1 MKHNSKGANDK
12 VILALI
18 GAGGRGT
25 RVILNMVQHN
35 PDVEV
40 KYLCEADDSKG
51 GRAIDELNK
60 LQGYKPGRV
69 RDMQQVFDDKDVD
82 AVVICTPEHWHALA
96 TIRACQAGKDVYVEK
111 NISLTIPEGRKM
123 VEAAEKYGRIVQCGT
138 QNRSAPYAW
147 SAKDYIQS
155 GQLGDIVTVK
165 AYCLLP
171 GGKPWFLKPDGS
183 PPEGL
188 NWDLWLGPA
197 GMVPYNLSRHKAWYD
212 WWAYSGG
219 LALAGDASHVMDL
232 ARLALGDPD
241 HPESV
246 YCTGG
251 RILFDDQRDVPDM
264 QVITYNY
271 GNFVMTCESGVFG
284 KTLSKSDSA
293 IRYGDAFPKW
303 DMNSTRIEIYGTRG
317 LMYLGRHGGG
327 WQVVGEN
334 GSIVAQEYG
343 MFPDTMH
350 QINFIESLRS
360 REQPKGNIEQGHR
373 SAALVHLA
381 NLSYRTGCTL
391 LQFDAQSEMITNSD
405 EAIRLNAGNY
415 REGFSIPEKI

>member
-1 MKHNSKGANDK
+1 
-12 VILALI
+12 
-18 GAGGRGT
+18 
-25 RVILNMVQHN
+25 
-35 PDVEV
+35 
-40 KYLCEADDSKG
+40 
-51 GRAIDELNK
+51 
-60 LQGYKPGRV
+60 
-69 RDMQQVFDDKDVD
+69 
-82 AVVICTPEHWHALA
+82 
-96 TIRACQAGKDVYVEK
+96 
-111 NISLTIPEGRKM
+111 
-123 VEAAEKYGRIVQCGT
+123 
-138 QNRSAPYAW
+138 
-147 SAKDYIQS
+147 
-155 GQLGDIVTVK
+155 
-165 AYCLLP
+165 
-171 GGKPWFLKPDGS
+171 
-183 PPEGL
+183 
-188 NWDLWLGPA
+188 
-197 GMVPYNLSRHKAWYD
+197 
-212 WWAYSGG
+212 
-219 LALAGDASHVMDL
+219 MDL

-293 IRYGDAFPKW
+293 IRYGDAFPRW

-334 GSIVAQEYG
+334 GSVVAQEYG

-350 QINFIESLRS
+350 QINFIETLRS
-360 REQPKGNIEQGHR
+360 RDQPKGNIEQGHR

-391 LQFDAQSEMITNSD
+391 LQFDAQSEKITNSD
-405 EAIRLNAGNY
+405 EAMRLNAGNY
-415 REGFSIPEKI
+415 REGFSI